1 MVTVLAVLGV
11 LAVLLVTAFV
21 ATRDDQLL
29 ADAPPD
35 APDRDLPPGRLRAD
49 DLRRVRFGVTV
60 RGYRMSEVDAVLERL
75 AAELAERDARLEAQL
90 SAPAARVAEPAAPG
104 DDGA

>member
-1 MVTVLAVLGV
+1 MVTILAVLGV
-11 LAVLLVTAFV
+11 VAVLLVAAVV
-21 ATRDDQLL
+21 ATRDDQVL

-35 APDRDLPPGRLRAD
+35 APDRDLPPGRLQAD

-60 RGYRMSEVDAVLERL
+60 RGYRMSEVDALLERL
-75 AAELAERDARLEAQL
+75 AAELAERDARPAE
-90 SAPAARVAEPAAPG
+90 PAARVAEPAGPG

>member
-1 MVTVLAVLGV
+1 MVTILAVLGIVAV
-11 LAVLLVTAFV
+11 LAVAAFV
-21 ATRDDQLL
+21 ATRDDQVL

-35 APDRDLPPGRLRAD
+35 APDRDLPQGRLKAD

-60 RGYRMSEVDAVLERL
+60 RGYRMSEVDAVLDRL
-75 AAELAERDARLEAQL
+75 AAELAERDGRLDTPAHE
-90 SAPAARVAEPAAPG
+90 PAARVAEPAAPG